1 MNGLSLD
8 AAQAAP
14 TLQCEGITCRNMSGY
29 PICGPR
35 SFVAG
40 WLARLRLELKAN
52 NVGTRCISQADSAVK
67 SFAIPTDEQIVI
79 APGRAFRWPAS
90 ELDLRGVE
98 AFTR

>member
-1 MNGLSLD
+1 MRRHHLQEHERLSDLWT
-8 AAQAAP
+8 AQ
-14 TLQCEGITCRNMSGY
+14 LC
-29 PICGPR
+29 
-35 SFVAG
+35 G